1 MTISKI
7 LSEVGYSEEF
17 INIIENSFVEDSL
30 KNEYYIYEEQ
40 PVRNCDS
47 TSCFIAESE
56 APIVYGEL

>member
-17 INIIENSFVEDSL
+17 INIIENSFVEDSF
-30 KNEYYIYEEQ
+30 KNELVVYEDQ
-40 PVRNCDS
+40 PIRNWDS